1 MPHCVYN
8 CCSPRVVSDRGS
20 KTALIVLLCSTR
32 KQSLVM
38 LSEQQDKDSPL
49 TSILHRATIVDTLR
63 EENDV
68 VPDFQRVTITG
79 EETSGVRTTIV
90 HRRRVLHIVINVELT
105 DDPRPTALFR

>member
-1 MPHCVYN
+1 
-8 CCSPRVVSDRGS
+8 
-20 KTALIVLLCSTR
+20 
-32 KQSLVM
+32 M

-79 EETSGVRTTIV
+79 EETSGVRLV
-90 HRRRVLHIVINVELT
+90 HRRRVLYIVNNVELT
-105 DDPRPTALFR
+105 TRGPLRYLTFFNLQRPATAATATATA

>member
-1 MPHCVYN
+1 
-8 CCSPRVVSDRGS
+8 
-20 KTALIVLLCSTR
+20 
-32 KQSLVM
+32 M

-79 EETSGVRTTIV
+79 EETSGVYTTSASSSCIV
-90 HRRRVLHIVINVELT
+90 HCKQCRT
-105 DDPRPTALFR
+105 DDPRATALSYIL